1 MSNFENE
8 NENEN
13 EYDKLF
19 GGFGK
24 DDFVLTQS
32 NNGDGT
38 TQFVGGGYKVNSF
51 FLQGGNPIMTTYN
64 NNSSTGYPRTPHSSF
79 TNSSSTNSSSTH
91 SSDQSGGKV
100 SSPFENLA
108 VPAGLFYINQRIPK
122 NYLDEDIDTD
132 TKHHY
137 YKQHETVSDDMI
149 DKLFG
154 LVDADKKRKR
164 KTKKHI
170 EKSNKKKTRKS

>member
-1 MSNFENE
+1 MSNFKNE
-8 NENEN
+8 NENEG
-13 EYDKLF
+13 
-19 GGFGK
+19 GGFGQ
-24 DDFVLTQS
+24 DEFVLTQL

-51 FLQGGNPIMTTYN
+51 FLQGGNPIITTYN
-64 NNSSTGYPRTPHSSF
+64 NNSSTGYPRTP
-79 TNSSSTNSSSTH
+79 H

-170 EKSNKKKTRKS
+170 EKSNKKKTRKA

>member
-1 MSNFENE
+1 MSNFKNE
-8 NENEN
+8 NEKNDE
-13 EYDKLF
+13 LF
-19 GGFGK
+19 GQ
-24 DDFVLTQS
+24 DEFVLTQL

-51 FLQGGNPIMTTYN
+51 FLQGGNPIITTYN
-64 NNSSTGYPRTPHSSF
+64 NN
-79 TNSSSTNSSSTH
+79 

-122 NYLDEDIDTD
+122 NYLEEDIDTD

-170 EKSNKKKTRKS
+170 EKSNKKKTRKA

>member
-1 MSNFENE
+1 MSNFKNE
-8 NENEN
+8 NEKNDE
-13 EYDKLF
+13 LF
-19 GGFGK
+19 GQ
-24 DDFVLTQS
+24 DEFVLTQL

-51 FLQGGNPIMTTYN
+51 FLQGGNPIITTYN
-64 NNSSTGYPRTPHSSF
+64 NSSSSTGYPRTPQ
-79 TNSSSTNSSSTH
+79 SSSTQSS

-108 VPAGLFYINQRIPK
+108 VPAGLFYINQRITK
-122 NYLDEDIDTD
+122 NYLDEIDTNKKYNAY
-132 TKHHY
+132 TK
-137 YKQHETVSDDMI
+137 HETVSDDMI

-170 EKSNKKKTRKS
+170 EKSKNKKTRKA

>member
-1 MSNFENE
+1 MSNFKNE
-8 NENEN
+8 NEKNDE
-13 EYDKLF
+13 LF
-19 GGFGK
+19 GQ
-24 DDFVLTQS
+24 DEFVLTQL

-51 FLQGGNPIMTTYN
+51 FLQGGNPIITTYN
-64 NNSSTGYPRTPHSSF
+64 NN
-79 TNSSSTNSSSTH
+79 

-122 NYLDEDIDTD
+122 NYLEEDIDTN

-170 EKSNKKKTRKS
+170 EKSNKKKTRKA